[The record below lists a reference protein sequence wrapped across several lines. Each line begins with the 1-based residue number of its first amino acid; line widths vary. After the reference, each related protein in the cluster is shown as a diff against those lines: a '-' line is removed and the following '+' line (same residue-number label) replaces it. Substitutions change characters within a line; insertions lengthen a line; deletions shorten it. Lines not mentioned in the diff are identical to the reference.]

1 MNFFG
6 RESDQAGAVT
16 NEVRQV
22 AAGLA
27 KEALARVQDPATRGV
42 RVEDYLT
49 VLGAMTGEAVILASG
64 VIDLESSDVAPGSGL
79 FGDEINRLLTGDT
92 ADPELVPPDT
102 VVGLLVAELVPSV
115 VKRTAFGSIEELYR
129 RVAAGVGS
137 VAWGTVPLEVRPENE
152 PTVLPIQ
159 VAYDLRPAVDAGML
173 ALRASQAPRH
183 VVCAV
188 ALADAIKQTR
198 GAIDPNVAVSLALQV
213 VFGTAK
219 MMPMSMR
226 AFKAVRAT

>member
-1 MNFFG
+1 MRFFG
-6 RESDQAGAVT
+6 RKSGESGVVSDAM
-16 NEVRQV
+16 RQV

-27 KEALARVQDPATRGV
+27 KAALTRVQDPATRGV
-42 RVEDYLT
+42 RVEEYLT

-64 VIDLESSDVAPGSGL
+64 VVDIESSDFVPGSGL
-79 FGDEINRLLTGDT
+79 FGDQINQLLTGDT
-92 ADPELVPPDT
+92 ADLVSVPPDT
-102 VVGLLVAELVPSV
+102 VVGVLVAELVPGA
-115 VKRTAFGSIEELYR
+115 VKRTAFGSIEDLYR

-137 VAWGTVPLEVRPENE
+137 VPWGTVPLEVPPDNQ

-159 VAYDLRPAVDAGML
+159 VAYDLRLAVDGAML
-173 ALRASQAPRH
+173 ALGAPHTQRH
-183 VVCAV
+183 IVCAV

-198 GAIDPNVAVSLALQV
+198 GAIDPNLAVGLALQV

-226 AFKAVRAT
+226 AFKAAQPR

>member
-1 MNFFG
+1 MRFFG
-6 RESDQAGAVT
+6 RKGGGSAAVSDAT
-16 NEVRQV
+16 RQV
-22 AAGLA
+22 AARLA
-27 KEALARVQDPATRGV
+27 KEALARVVDPTTRGV

-64 VIDLESSDVAPGSGL
+64 IVELESSDIAPGSAL
-79 FGDEINRLLTGDT
+79 FGDELNRLLTGDT
-92 ADPELVPPDT
+92 TDLEQVPSDC
-102 VVGLLVAELVPSV
+102 VVGVLLAELVPGV
-115 VKRTAFGSIEELYR
+115 VKRAAFGSMEDLYR

-137 VAWGTVPLEVRPENE
+137 VPWGAVPVDVVPDNQ

-159 VAYDLRPAVDAGML
+159 VAYDLRPAVDGAML
-173 ALRASQAPRH
+173 ALRESETPRY

-198 GAIDPNVAVSLALQV
+198 GAIDPKVAVNIALQV

-226 AFKAVRAT
+226 AFRTAKLT